1 MGLFSFLGNKKQ
13 ESTSGKPEYN
23 SGSEENSR
31 GSSDRSTRSKKQLNG
46 ATQASSDTA
55 LPEKK
60 RARRRLIGAVALVL
74 AAIIV
79 LPMLF
84 DTKQKALSSDISI
97 QIPSVDTPA
106 PVKTPVVPDS
116 QPVPKPPDAAS
127 ASSSGSV
134 SVPTGLGQ
142 QEEFIA
148 LTPAPAPAPAIAPA
162 PVTAHTATQ
171 PAPMAPIP
179 ETRHVA
185 KPETKAKPEPKQEP
199 KPTPKQA
206 EKVDESARAR
216 AILEG
221 RSVTVATAKT
231 SSKFALQVAALTSQ
245 KSVDELQG
253 KLKAAGIKSYT
264 QKVGTQSGSP
274 IRVRVGPFSSKEEAE
289 KMHAKMV
296 KLGFGGAVVP
306 LN

>member
-13 ESTSGKPEYN
+13 GSTSGKPEYN
-23 SGSEENSR
+23 SGSEENFR
-31 GSSDRSTRSKKQLNG
+31 GSSDRSTRSKKQPNG
-46 ATQASSDTA
+46 ATQTSSDTA

-84 DTKQKALSSDISI
+84 DTQQKTASSDIAI
-97 QIPSVDTPA
+97 QIPSVVDTPT
-106 PVKTPVVPDS
+106 PVKTPVAPDS
-116 QPVPKPPDAAS
+116 QPVPNPPDAAG

-134 SVPTGLGQ
+134 SVPAGLGQ

-148 LTPAPAPAPAIAPA
+148 LTPVPVPAPAPAPAIAPA
-162 PVTAHTATQ
+162 PEPANTGTQ

-185 KPETKAKPEPKQEP
+185 KPEPKPEP

-206 EKVDESARAR
+206 EKGDESARAR

-221 RSVTVATAKT
+221 RSVTVTTAKT
-231 SSKFALQVAALTSQ
+231 SSQFALQVAALTSQ

-264 QKVGTQSGSP
+264 QKAGAQSGSP

>member
-13 ESTSGKPEYN
+13 GSTSGKPEYN

-60 RARRRLIGAVALVL
+60 RARRRLIGAVALVI

-84 DTKQKALSSDISI
+84 DSEQKTVSNDIAI
-97 QIPSVDTPA
+97 QIPSVDTPT

-116 QPVPKPPDAAS
+116 KPVPNPPDAAG

-134 SVPTGLGQ
+134 SVSTGLDQ

-148 LTPAPAPAPAIAPA
+148 LTPAPAPEIVPA
-162 PVTAHTATQ
+162 PVTASTATQ

-185 KPETKAKPEPKQEP
+185 KPEPKPEP

-253 KLKAAGIKSYT
+253 KLTAAGIKSYT
-264 QKVGTQSGSP
+264 QKAGTQSGSP